1 MYARIIDMGGVQTVA
16 EIIDDAIYA
25 KIPAPLNAEFVPE
38 EPGMVYMAT
47 LENGVWTAPPEPTP
61 LPEMEPTPE
70 PDPPTPAYKVLT
82 FVEFIS
88 VVQTF
93 GGVGDA
99 EAVDIL
105 ANSTAA
111 PIVLVRMLLDKMDDR
126 IARDNPVMLGGLQK
140 LISAGYL
147 TEAEKDAILDNW
159 PTV

>member
-16 EIIDDAIYA
+16 EIIDPETYA

-47 LENGVWTAPPEPTP
+47 LEDGVWTAPPDPEPVAN
-61 LPEMEPTPE
+61 PE
-70 PDPPTPAYKVLT
+70 PDPEPLIPSYQALT

-88 VVQTF
+88 VVQAY
-93 GGVGDA
+93 GGVNDD
-99 EAVDIL
+99 EAVEIL
-105 ANSTAA
+105 ATSEVSS
-111 PIVLVRMLLDKMDDR
+111 IVLVRLMLEKMDKG
-126 IARDNPVMLGGLQK
+126 ITRDNPVMLGGLQK

-147 TEAEKDAILDNW
+147 TEAEKEAILDNW